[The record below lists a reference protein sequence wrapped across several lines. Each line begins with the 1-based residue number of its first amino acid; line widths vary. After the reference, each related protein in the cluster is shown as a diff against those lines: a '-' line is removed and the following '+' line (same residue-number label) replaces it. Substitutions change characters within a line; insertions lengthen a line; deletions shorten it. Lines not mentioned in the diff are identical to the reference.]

1 MERSWFE
8 TIQLLGLD
16 VMGVVALVML
26 LLAKVFKIDL
36 FTCCIASCANI
47 GGVASAPI
55 IAGAYNEA
63 LVPVGVIMGM
73 AGAIIG
79 NAGGLLVAKMLSL
92 LV

>member
-1 MERSWFE
+1 ELVQAPAYIAAGFV
-8 TIQLLGLD
+8 ILGVHL
-16 VMGVVALVML
+16 LVML

-47 GGVASAPI
+47 GGIASAPV

-79 NAGGLLVAKMLSL
+79 NAGGLLVAKILSL